1 MIVQSFLSIIHSGG
15 LVYHSAWHSLCGKL
29 QWYSG
34 VIQRGRLWLRSLWH
48 FKATLGE
55 SERHN
60 KAGPG
65 LLVHVVRD
73 LECWN
78 SVLDAWAEQSLSGR
92 EIPIIS
98 MKELAQSPNAIYYL
112 QTDAS
117 GEAEEGRGGFYGPL
131 SDPNPEFVSLSWGNV
146 LLPSSQYVEIHTLL
160 DILQRLE
167 INQAACA
174 EAKILLWA
182 TDASSAVFAV
192 NAGVSRSDPSFY
204 LLLEIYTICEIHNWQ
219 LIAIWIPRT
228 SNTLPDLLSHLAPF
242 LRQEAI
248 SGRIEDFA

>member
-1 MIVQSFLSIIHSGG
+1 M
-15 LVYHSAWHSLCGKL
+15 
-29 QWYSG
+29 
-34 VIQRGRLWLRSLWH
+34 
-48 FKATLGE
+48 
-55 SERHN
+55 
-60 KAGPG
+60 
-65 LLVHVVRD
+65 
-73 LECWN
+73 
-78 SVLDAWAEQSLSGR
+78 
-92 EIPIIS
+92 
-98 MKELAQSPNAIYYL
+98 
-112 QTDAS
+112 
-117 GEAEEGRGGFYGPL
+117 
-131 SDPNPEFVSLSWGNV
+131 
-146 LLPSSQYVEIHTLL
+146 EIHTLL

-228 SNTLPDLLSHLAPF
+228 SNTFPDLLSHLAPF